1 MENILQTIYDHF
13 YIFPRNT
20 PQEKRIEANHQRLI
34 KRLRKQDRKLVLRI
48 IDDKDM
54 IANDVFLDS
63 FIQGF
68 KLAWTL
74 SNQLNS
80 YSGFPFDKV
89 DSEARCFY
97 EKENGRI

>member
-1 MENILQTIYDHF
+1 MNDILQAIYDHF

-20 PQEKRIEANHQRLI
+20 PQETRIEANHQRLI

-54 IANDVFLDS
+54 IANAVSLDS

-68 KLAWTL
+68 RLAWML
-74 SNQLNS
+74 SNQLNN
-80 YSGFPFDKV
+80 YGGYPFDEEEV
-89 DSEARCFY
+89 DPDARGF
-97 EKENGRI
+97 

>member
-1 MENILQTIYDHF
+1 MNDILQAIYDHF
-13 YIFPRNT
+13 YTFSRNT
-20 PQEKRIEANHQRLI
+20 PEEKRIEANHQRFI
-34 KRLRKQDRKLVLRI
+34 RRLRKQEQKLVLRI

-54 IANDVFLDS
+54 IANSVSLDS

-68 KLAWTL
+68 KLAWMI

-97 EKENGRI
+97 EEGSEKT

>member
-1 MENILQTIYDHF
+1 MNDVLQAIYDHF
-13 YIFPRNT
+13 YTFPRNV
-20 PQEKRIEANHQRLI
+20 PEEKRIEANHQRLI
-34 KRLRKQDRKLVLRI
+34 RRLKKQERKLVLRI

-54 IANDVFLDS
+54 IANTVSLDS

-68 KLAWTL
+68 KLAWMI

-89 DSEARCFY
+89 DSETRCFY
-97 EKENGRI
+97 